1 MAPDGGTRTAEDLS
15 LAFAEAVV
23 ELARS
28 RAGADGLL
36 QQVLRAAM
44 RLTGAHAAGLYE
56 QRDGAWSLTAVKGGQ
71 LPASYEAGL
80 GSEVELEFDRD
91 MAPARLVVRDGSAG
105 DDVALR
111 QWAGLA
117 APLVGR
123 QRRLETLMGKE
134 QHLLAA
140 QRISHVGSYDF
151 EIATNTNSWSDEL
164 YRIYGREPQSFN
176 ASYEKFIEMVH
187 PADRE
192 HIMAVHQRSLRTLEP
207 YEMEERIIWPDGQV
221 RTLASWGEVI
231 ADDEGTPT
239 RMVGICWD
247 ITDRRE
253 IEALLVQQALHDHL
267 TGLPNRALLI
277 DRLTQAVGGLQ
288 RHPGAVAVL
297 FIDVD
302 RFKNINDSLGHE
314 AGDDV
319 LVTLSRR
326 IAGAIRPE
334 DTVARFGGDEF
345 VVLCPALDG
354 LEAGLE
360 IAARLQEAVAQPMVL
375 GGSEIVV
382 TISTGVRTATSGAVP
397 PGTLLRDADAAM
409 YRAKRDG
416 RARTVVFDETMRT
429 EAIGRLDTE
438 MELRRAIAMDQL
450 DVRYQPVVD
459 IATGAI
465 TGFEA
470 LARWEHSTRG
480 SVPPTEFIPVAEET
494 GLIVPLGEWVLDR
507 ACGQLRQWQHQHPE
521 LDDLVM
527 SVNLSGVQLRQPDL
541 LDRVTAVLDQTA
553 IDPKNLNLEI
563 TESVLM
569 HDPLETLRVLR
580 DLKRLGVQLSIDDF
594 GTGYSS
600 LAYLKRCP
608 VDALKIDRT
617 FVDGLGTD
625 PDDSAIVTAVLALTS
640 SLGLT
645 SIAEGIETP
654 AQLSALASLGCE
666 KAQGFLLGRPA
677 AAAHFDAILD
687 TGQVPTLQIS
697 ELPDAAAALPLA

>member
-1 MAPDGGTRTAEDLS
+1 MAPDGGAPSTEDLRS
-15 LAFAEAVV
+15 ALSETVV
-23 ELARS
+23 ELACS
-28 RAGADGLL
+28 GADAEGLL
-36 QQVLRAAM
+36 RQVLKAAV
-44 RLTGAHAAGLYE
+44 RLTGARAAGLYE
-56 QRDGAWSLTAVKGGQ
+56 QHDGAWSLTAVEGDG
-71 LPASYEAGL
+71 LPASHREGL
-80 GSEVELEFDRD
+80 GLEVELELKPDVT
-91 MAPARLVVRDGSAG
+91 PARLVVLGGGPAPDEA
-105 DDVALR
+105 VLR
-111 QWAGLA
+111 QLAGVA
-117 APLVGR
+117 ANLVGR
-123 QRRLETLMGKE
+123 QRRLEALTVSE
-134 QHLLAA
+134 RHLIAA

-151 EIATNTNSWSDEL
+151 EIATNTNTWSDEL

-176 ASYEKFIEMVH
+176 ASYEMFLDMVH

-192 HIMAVHQRSLRTLEP
+192 HIVAIHQHSLQTLEP
-207 YEMEERIIWPDGQV
+207 YEMEERIVWPDGQV
-221 RTLASWGEVI
+221 RTLASWGEIVT
-231 ADDEGTPT
+231 DDEGTPT

-247 ITDRRE
+247 ISDRRE
-253 IEALLVQQALHDHL
+253 IEAQLVQQAVHDHL

-277 DRLTQAVGGLQ
+277 DRLTQAVAGLQ
-288 RHPGAVAVL
+288 RYPGMVAVL

-319 LVTLSRR
+319 LVALSRR
-326 IAGAIRPE
+326 IVAAARPE

-345 VVLCPALDG
+345 VVLCPDIDG
-354 LEAGLE
+354 LGAALE
-360 IAARLQEAVAQPMVL
+360 IAERLQEVVAQPMEVR
-375 GGSEIVV
+375 GSEIVV
-382 TISTGVRTATSGAVP
+382 SISTGVHTATSAAVR

-416 RARTVVFDETMRT
+416 RARTVVFHEAMRT

-438 MELRRAIAMDQL
+438 MELRRAIALDQL
-450 DVRYQPVVD
+450 DVHYQPLVE

-470 LARWEHSTRG
+470 LARWQHPTRG
-480 SVPPTEFIPVAEET
+480 SVPPNEFIPIAEET

-507 ACGQLRQWQHQHPE
+507 ACRQLHQWQRQHPNRH
-521 LDDLVM
+521 DLVM

-541 LDRVTAVLDQTA
+541 LERVTAVLGDTA
-553 IDPKNLNLEI
+553 VDPNNLILEI

-569 HDPLETLRVLR
+569 YDPVETLRVLR
-580 DLKRLGVQLSIDDF
+580 DLKQLGLRLSVDDF

-600 LAYLKRCP
+600 LAYLKRFP

-625 PDDSAIVTAVLALTS
+625 PDDSAIVAAVLALAS

-654 AQLSALASLGCE
+654 AQLSALAGLGCQ

-677 AAAHFDAILD
+677 PAAHFDPILD
-687 TGQVPTLQIS
+687 AGQILTPS
-697 ELPDAAAALPLA
+697 FPG